1 MRFTIGLR
9 WRTVKVRQ
17 EKTQSFIRRL
27 GFFSRDRMMFGDS
40 NLKITAL
47 MSLGIHLLI
56 IAIVSGSFRS
66 VDTQRST
73 TLHRVRV
80 TLLPLVI
87 QEKSKPRMIADTT
100 ITLPVP
106 LKVGNRSQEDPA
118 HDFKGLAEEPISP
131 QPSVSRNIAPEKLK
145 PVSKY
150 EEEEETSIRPVD
162 RTTAPGSISGG
173 DLTPGNGGNAVP
185 KEGDSSGGGVSV
197 SLPFLHSGELSGN
210 GLSYNSSGN
219 SPGGRGGSG
228 SGTGSGSGNG
238 SPGNGGSGKGT
249 GIFGKFLYAHAG
261 GNGARPRYAQNPK
274 PTYPQEA
281 REKGYEGE
289 VILRVEVLPNGR
301 VGQIEVRNSSG
312 YELLDRS
319 ALAAVKQ
326 WKFVPAR
333 KGETPIPLWVSIPIK
348 FQLQ

>member
-1 MRFTIGLR
+1 VEDCEGEVGRNPVFHPET
-9 WRTVKVRQ
+9 
-17 EKTQSFIRRL
+17 
-27 GFFSRDRMMFGDS
+27 GFFLGDRTMIGDS

-66 VDTQRST
+66 ADIHRST
-73 TLHRVRV
+73 ALHCVRV

-87 QEKSKPRMIADTT
+87 QEKPKPRMIADTT

-106 LKVGNRSQEDPA
+106 LKVGNRDPEDPA

-131 QPSVSRNIAPEKLK
+131 QPSLSRNRAPEKLK
-145 PVSKY
+145 LVSKN

-162 RTTAPGSISGG
+162 RATAPGSVSGG
-173 DLTPGNGGNAVP
+173 DLNPGDGGNG
-185 KEGDSSGGGVSV
+185 D
-197 SLPFLHSGELSGN
+197 SGELSGN

-249 GIFGKFLYAHAG
+249 GIFGKSLYAHAG

-301 VGQIEVRNSSG
+301 VGQIEVKNSSG

-319 ALAAVKQ
+319 ALTAVRQ
-326 WKFVPAR
+326 WKFVPAK
-333 KGETPIPLWVSIPIK
+333 KGETPIPLWVNIPIK